1 MNWYIVLAAV
11 LGAVTAWS
19 LDVAGVYNPIDKL
32 VDLFRTEQ
40 QKINALIKKGETI
53 VIDEYGK
60 VKK

>member
-32 VDLFRTEQ
+32 VDLFRSAESKAKALEAKAA
-40 QKINALIKKGETI
+40 KIRAAL
-53 VIDEYGK
+53 
-60 VKK
+60 